1 MPAASYAQPVD
12 IRMQIQKIYIGQGLS
27 ELTPVEIVGYEVDE
41 AGSPLALDN
50 GQFTDSDY
58 DGYLDSDVNELK
70 GWSVFDTWY
79 AKGGLQ
85 LDAFKKDDNIIIACR
100 GRKV

>member
-50 GQFTDSDY
+50 G
-58 DGYLDSDVNELK
+58 
-70 GWSVFDTWY
+70 
-79 AKGGLQ
+79 
-85 LDAFKKDDNIIIACR
+85 
-100 GRKV
+100 